1 MKVTQIIHDA
11 IENAVNAK
19 AQEKIDQLLEQR
31 KPLQDAI
38 DALDS
43 SLDFNVKRA
52 ITEWI
57 LNVTT
62 NNPELL
68 LTDDNY
74 RRRNDPISFVALKAR
89 LNSDFTITPQ
99 SYDFKFTTA
108 AIKKINAEIDAI
120 KTKAAKEINSII
132 LELELGSK
140 NKSEVQNLLDK
151 VKF

>member
-11 IENAVNAK
+11 IESAVNAK

-31 KPLQDAI
+31 EPLQKAI

-43 SLDFNVKRA
+43 SLDFTVKRA
-52 ITEWI
+52 IMDWV

-62 NNPELL
+62 DDPELL
-68 LTDDNY
+68 MVDDNY
-74 RRRNDPISFVALKAR
+74 RNRNKPIFFVELKER

>member
-140 NKSEVQNLLDK
+140 NKAEVQNLLDK